1 MNSSMIAEPPTAT
14 NGRPHQVQP
23 PEPLTGAANSLKDK
37 VAIITGAVGNLGTA
51 TARLFQQAG
60 AKTVLVD
67 RTPDR
72 VRELFKDILDSSDHL
87 LAGGIDLSDA
97 ASLCKLIEQTLA
109 KFGRVDA
116 LVNTVGGYRGGKPVH
131 EADLADFEDAIKAG
145 ALHPPDL
152 EKARAAVFINFFWRN
167 IEYIRVQFIHALLTG
182 IKDVVLA
189 QVLRRQHKG
198 QAVTEIVIVFFGD
211 TDARKRVLRRVCDF
225 LKALAFIVI
234 KNVSRLAELAVYRVV
249 GRGIE
254 LAVQERGSISGSR
267 QQARRRTGNEGIDDR
282 PDHLVP

>member
-1 MNSSMIAEPPTAT
+1 MHNLH
-14 NGRPHQVQP
+14 NQV
-23 PEPLTGAANSLKDK
+23 
-37 VAIITGAVGNLGTA
+37 VIITGAVGNLGTA

-131 EADLADFEDAIKAG
+131 EADVADWDFLFNVNVRTTLLCCRAVIPQMLRQSRGTIINVASRDGLSGSAGYAAYSASKSAVLRLTESLAAELKVSNVNVNCIMPGTIDT
-145 ALHPPDL
+145 LQN
-152 EKARAAVFINFFWRN
+152 RAAVPNGDFSTWVEPGAIADVIAFLASDAARAINGAAL
-167 IEYIRVQFIHALLTG
+167 RVFG
-182 IKDVVLA
+182 
-189 QVLRRQHKG
+189 KG
-198 QAVTEIVIVFFGD
+198 
-211 TDARKRVLRRVCDF
+211 
-225 LKALAFIVI
+225 
-234 KNVSRLAELAVYRVV
+234 
-249 GRGIE
+249 
-254 LAVQERGSISGSR
+254 
-267 QQARRRTGNEGIDDR
+267 
-282 PDHLVP
+282 